1 MCQMNIVLEISSAF
15 LLIFQF
21 FPLYHDLNSPLAGSA
36 MHIGQEQYI
45 FSDGIKPYDP
55 NLNLIDEYIPPPEN
69 NTNSHQSTTIEP
81 IHAIASNFNDD
92 ANQNPEIFFISS
104 SNVSNNCIAYS
115 NMTLMPSNQ
124 LDQIADAI
132 GLVKNGAPGIE
143 PNDTYILSSDS
154 RFANAFQ
161 TSDIDNASTANVL
174 CNDSQANAYIEQ
186 SPHMITAVSQINDGN
201 LVVNEIPNENG
212 VIHQNVNAIEQN
224 QISIQMHPGPEQ
236 EVFLQDQNG
245 QLYRHVQNIYGS
257 SELVPVIATPSGEI
271 AEAVYNVD
279 NFHRIPHS
287 YQPNKETNHHE
298 LSYQLPVSYVE
309 TPVSTAN
316 MANTS
321 KSTDDNLDMQQ
332 VEFIFN
338 SYKNS
343 KSLNENIQAT
353 NLADS
358 NQYGAAPVPNML
370 DDKQNYQS
378 RHEMQSDKDQQRM
391 FDCCE
396 STMSTLCKY
405 I

>member
-1 MCQMNIVLEISSAF
+1 MCQMNFVLEMSSAF
-15 LLIFQF
+15 LLIFQL
-21 FPLYHDLNSPLAGSA
+21 FPCLNDSNSLLDGLA

-81 IHAIASNFNDD
+81 IHAIASNFNND

-104 SNVSNNCIAYS
+104 SDVSNNCIAYS
-115 NMTLMPSNQ
+115 NVTLMPSNQ

-132 GLVKNGAPGIE
+132 GLVKNRAPGIE
-143 PNDTYILSSDS
+143 ANDTYILASDS

-161 TSDIDNASTANVL
+161 TSGIDNASTTNVL
-174 CNDSQANAYIEQ
+174 CNDSQANAYMEQ

-201 LVVNEIPNENG
+201 MVVNEISNENG
-212 VIHQNVNAIEQN
+212 GIEQNVNAIEQN
-224 QISIQMHPGPEQ
+224 QISIQMHPGAEQ

-271 AEAVYNVD
+271 ADAVYNVD
-279 NFHRIPHS
+279 NFDRIPHS

-309 TPVSTAN
+309 TPVSTEN
-316 MANTS
+316 MASTS
-321 KSTDDNLDMQQ
+321 KSTDDNLEMQQ

-343 KSLNENIQAT
+343 KSLNDNIQTT

-358 NQYGAAPVPNML
+358 NQYGVAPVPNML

-378 RHEMQSDKDQQRM
+378 RHEVQSDKDQQRM

>member
-21 FPLYHDLNSPLAGSA
+21 FPLYHDLNSPLDGSA

-104 SNVSNNCIAYS
+104 ANVSNNCIAYS

-201 LVVNEIPNENG
+201 LVVNEISNENG
-212 VIHQNVNAIEQN
+212 EIHQNVNAIEQN

-358 NQYGAAPVPNML
+358 NQYGVAPVPNML

>member
-201 LVVNEIPNENG
+201 LVVNEISNENG
-212 VIHQNVNAIEQN
+212 EIHQNVNAIEQN

-358 NQYGAAPVPNML
+358 NQYGVAPVPNML

>member
-1 MCQMNIVLEISSAF
+1 MRQMNIVLEISSAF

-21 FPLYHDLNSPLAGSA
+21 FPLYHDLNSPLDGSA

-201 LVVNEIPNENG
+201 LVVNEISNENG
-212 VIHQNVNAIEQN
+212 EIHQNVNAIEQN

-358 NQYGAAPVPNML
+358 NQYGVAPVPNML

>member
-21 FPLYHDLNSPLAGSA
+21 FPLYHDLNSPLDGSA

-92 ANQNPEIFFISS
+92 ANQNPGIFFISS

-358 NQYGAAPVPNML
+358 NQYGVAPVPNML

>member
-1 MCQMNIVLEISSAF
+1 MRQMNIVLEISSAF

-21 FPLYHDLNSPLAGSA
+21 FPLYHDLNSPLDGSA

-358 NQYGAAPVPNML
+358 NQYGVAPVPNML